1 MIRYLHSVLVFSF
14 LTLSCSGPAKQHI
27 EKPEVYTLPLNS
39 SAETF
44 DFFKWRAD
52 RKPMVS
58 AHRGGPTVGF
68 PENALETFDYV
79 LSHTPAIIEFD
90 VELTKDSVLILMH
103 DNTLSRTT
111 SGYGKVSDHT
121 WEEIRQLRLRDP
133 DGNLTDY
140 RVPTLKEALAWSKGK
155 TILTV
160 DVKQNVPFELV
171 VKEIE
176 ATATVPNAA
185 VITYNIEDA
194 KKVHALNPYL
204 MLSVTIRNIEEMER
218 VETSG
223 IPWQN
228 IIAFTGL
235 SERNPEFNKQLH
247 QRGVFTILGVLG
259 NLDKKAVVRGDELYI
274 EYVNNGADILAT
286 DRPIEAGKIL
296 NKEFSIIEDG
306 HRIKK

>member
-44 DFFKWRAD
+44 DFFQWRAD

-194 KKVHALNPYL
+194 KKVHALNPDL

-247 QRGVFTILGVLG
+247 QRGIFTILGVLG

>member
-247 QRGVFTILGVLG
+247 QRGIFTILGVLG

>member
-1 MIRYLHSVLVFSF
+1 
-14 LTLSCSGPAKQHI
+14 
-27 EKPEVYTLPLNS
+27 
-39 SAETF
+39 
-44 DFFKWRAD
+44 
-52 RKPMVS
+52 MVS

-247 QRGVFTILGVLG
+247 QRGIFTILGVLG